1 MHFLKNCS
9 RRIWL
14 LFILLLFS
22 HIGNAQT
29 LILKGTIKD
38 AHSDE
43 RIPFASM
50 RMQGTGRGRLS
61 DSAGS
66 FIFRFEH
73 WPSDTLVVSY
83 VGYQD
88 YKLPLSPSLL
98 AGAAR
103 HDTVNRSIIL
113 ERGQYAVEV
122 VVRKKVD
129 RGLLLW
135 RKIVRRK
142 KYNDRCGHP
151 GRAPLPSRVPHRD
164 LI

>member
-1 MHFLKNCS
+1 MNFMKTCS
-9 RRIWL
+9 RRIWI

-73 WPSDTLVVSY
+73 WPSATLLFSY

-88 YKLPLSPSLL
+88 SKLPLSPSLL
-98 AGAAR
+98 AAADR
-103 HDTVNRSIIL
+103 TDTVNRSIIM
-113 ERGQYAVEV
+113 ERGQYA
-122 VVRKKVD
+122 
-129 RGLLLW
+129 L
-135 RKIVRRK
+135 
-142 KYNDRCGHP
+142 
-151 GRAPLPSRVPHRD
+151 
-164 LI
+164 